1 MFQLYSKRNFSSLV
15 GDTFTLFKLEGKN
28 YFKNYFIING
38 GLLLVLCII
47 IYFFMQIFLKSAFLA
62 SSQNNSNAFLDS
74 ILTNVSLFIIFGLA
88 MILLIM
94 FASLINYLYP
104 VAYLKLVEEKKQ
116 RTLHNLTS
124 LIKSKIGKTIQFYFL
139 SIFIIVPLLL
149 VLLGI
154 SFALVFVIIGVPIL
168 FILLPAYTSWVSLSY
183 YEYISTNST
192 YFNALKKG
200 LKLLKSKFWPV
211 IGSNYVMQT
220 IVQVVLGIVV
230 MVPYFIGI
238 FSIFINPE
246 QSTQNSENVFSLLTI
261 LLTVIMIISILFSY
275 TLQNIILINQGIIY
289 YSIIEEQENISA
301 KNNIDLIGQNEE

>member
-74 ILTNVSLFIIFGLA
+74 ILSNLSLFIFFGVAL
-88 MILLIM
+88 ILLIM

-116 RTLHNLTS
+116 RTLHNLTA

-220 IVQVVLGIVV
+220 IVQVVLGIFV

>member
-38 GLLLVLCII
+38 GILLILCVV
-47 IYFFMQIFLKSAFLA
+47 IYFFMQIFLKGLFLA
-62 SSQNNSNAFLDS
+62 SSNNNSNGFIDTLLS
-74 ILTNVSLFIIFGLA
+74 NLSLFIIFGLA
-88 MILLIM
+88 MILLIL

-104 VAYLKLVEEKKQ
+104 VAYLKLLEENKQ
-116 RTLHNLTS
+116 RTLQNLTS
-124 LIKSKIGKTIQFYFL
+124 LIKSKVGKTIQFYFL
-139 SIFIIVPLLL
+139 SLFIIIPIFL

-154 SFALVFVIIGVPIL
+154 SFALIFVIIGVPIL
-168 FILLPAYTSWVSLSY
+168 FILVPAYTSWISLSY

-238 FSIFINPE
+238 ITIFIDPN
-246 QSTQNSENVFSLLTI
+246 QSSQNSDNVFSLLTI
-261 LLTVIMIISILFSY
+261 LVTVIVVISILFNY

>member
-38 GLLLVLCII
+38 GLLIVLCII

-124 LIKSKIGKTIQFYFL
+124 LIKSKIGRTIQFYLF
-139 SIFIIVPLLL
+139 SIFVIVPLLL

-246 QSTQNSENVFSLLTI
+246 QSTQNSENVFSLITI
-261 LLTVIMIISILFSY
+261 LLTVIMIISILFNY

>member
-220 IVQVVLGIVV
+220 IVQVLLGIVV

-238 FSIFINPE
+238 FSIFINPD
-246 QSTQNSENVFSLLTI
+246 QSTQNSENVFSLITI

>member
-15 GDTFTLFKLEGKN
+15 GDTFTLLKLEGKN

-38 GLLLVLCII
+38 GLLLVLCIV

-62 SSQNNSNAFLDS
+62 SSPNNSNAFLDT
-74 ILTNVSLFIIFGLA
+74 ILSNVSLFIFFGVAL
-88 MILLIM
+88 ILLIM
-94 FASLINYLYP
+94 LASLVNYLYP
-104 VAYLKLVEEKKQ
+104 VAYLKLLGENKQ
-116 RTLHNLTS
+116 PSLNNLTL
-124 LIKSKIGKTIQFYFL
+124 LIKGKIGRTIQFYLFSL
-139 SIFIIVPLLL
+139 FIIVPLLL
-149 VLLGI
+149 VLLGL

-168 FILLPAYTSWVSLSY
+168 IILIPAYTSWISLSY
-183 YEYISTNST
+183 YEYISTNSS

-230 MVPYFIGI
+230 MVPYFIGV

-261 LLTVIMIISILFSY
+261 LLTVIMIISILFNY

-289 YSIIEEQENISA
+289 YSLIEEQENISA

>member
-261 LLTVIMIISILFSY
+261 LLTVITIISILFSY

-301 KNNIDLIGQNEE
+301 KNNIDLIGKNEE

>member
-1 MFQLYSKRNFSSLV
+1 
-15 GDTFTLFKLEGKN
+15 
-28 YFKNYFIING
+28 
-38 GLLLVLCII
+38 
-47 IYFFMQIFLKSAFLA
+47 MQIFLKSAFLA

-124 LIKSKIGKTIQFYFL
+124 LIKSKIGKTIKFYFL

>member
-38 GLLLVLCII
+38 GLLLVLCIV

-116 RTLHNLTS
+116 RTLHNLTA

-220 IVQVVLGIVV
+220 IVQVVLGIFV

-261 LLTVIMIISILFSY
+261 LLTVITIISILFNY

>member
-38 GLLLVLCII
+38 GLLLVLCIV
-47 IYFFMQIFLKSAFLA
+47 IYFFMQIFLKGLFLA
-62 SSQNNSNAFLDS
+62 SSNNNINGVIDTLLSNL
-74 ILTNVSLFIIFGLA
+74 SLFIIFGLA

-104 VAYLKLVEEKKQ
+104 VAYLKLLEENKQ

-139 SIFIIVPLLL
+139 SLFIIIPLFL

-154 SFALVFVIIGVPIL
+154 SFALIFVIIGVPIL

-183 YEYISTNST
+183 YECISTNST

-261 LLTVIMIISILFSY
+261 LLTVITIISILFSY

-289 YSIIEEQENISA
+289 YSIIEEQENINA

>member
-1 MFQLYSKRNFSSLV
+1 
-15 GDTFTLFKLEGKN
+15 
-28 YFKNYFIING
+28 
-38 GLLLVLCII
+38 
-47 IYFFMQIFLKSAFLA
+47 MQIFLKSAFLA

-261 LLTVIMIISILFSY
+261 LLTVIMIISILFNY

>member
-38 GLLLVLCII
+38 GLLLVLCIV

-74 ILTNVSLFIIFGLA
+74 ILSNVSLFIIFGLA

-139 SIFIIVPLLL
+139 SIFIIVPLLF
-149 VLLGI
+149 VLLGL

-168 FILLPAYTSWVSLSY
+168 FILLPAYTSWISLSY

-261 LLTVIMIISILFSY
+261 LLTVITIISILFSY

>member
-15 GDTFTLFKLEGKN
+15 GDTFTLFKREGKN

-62 SSQNNSNAFLDS
+62 SSQNNSNAFLDT

-116 RTLHNLTS
+116 RTLHNLTA

-230 MVPYFIGI
+230 LVPYFIGI
-238 FSIFINPE
+238 FAVFINPE
-246 QSTQNSENVFSLLTI
+246 QSTQNSENVFSLITI
-261 LLTVIMIISILFSY
+261 LLTVIMIISILFNY

>member
-38 GLLLVLCII
+38 GLLLVLCIV

-220 IVQVVLGIVV
+220 IVQVVFGIVV

>member
-124 LIKSKIGKTIQFYFL
+124 LIKSKIGRTIQFYLF
-139 SIFIIVPLLL
+139 SIFVIVPLLL

-246 QSTQNSENVFSLLTI
+246 QSTQNSENVFSLITI
-261 LLTVIMIISILFSY
+261 LLTVIMIISILFNY

>member
-261 LLTVIMIISILFSY
+261 LLTVIMIISILFNY

>member
-74 ILTNVSLFIIFGLA
+74 ILTNVSLFIIFVLA

-124 LIKSKIGKTIQFYFL
+124 LIKSKIGKTIKFYFL

>member
-124 LIKSKIGKTIQFYFL
+124 LIKSKIGKTIKFYFL

>member
-1 MFQLYSKRNFSSLV
+1 MLQLYSKRNFSSLI
-15 GDTFTLFKLEGKN
+15 GDTFNLFKLEGKN

-38 GLLLVLCII
+38 GLLLLLCIV

-74 ILTNVSLFIIFGLA
+74 ILTNVSLFIIFGLS

-104 VAYLKLVEEKKQ
+104 VAYLKLIAENKD

-124 LIKSKIGKTIQFYFL
+124 LIKSKIGKTIRFYFL
-139 SIFIIVPLLL
+139 SLFTLVPLFFL
-149 VLLGI
+149 VLGI
-154 SFALVFVIIGVPIL
+154 SILLIFVIIGIPLL
-168 FILLPAYTSWVSLSY
+168 FIIIPAYTSWISLSY
-183 YEYISTNST
+183 YEYISTNTT

-200 LKLLKSKFWPV
+200 LKLLKSKFWPI
-211 IGSNYVMQT
+211 IGSNYVMQA

-238 FSIFINPE
+238 ITIFIDPE

-261 LLTVIMIISILFSY
+261 LLTVIMIISILFNY

-289 YSIIEEQENISA
+289 YSIKEEQENISVI
-301 KNNIDLIGQNEE
+301 NSIELIGTDEA

>member
-124 LIKSKIGKTIQFYFL
+124 LIKSKIGKTIKFYFL

-211 IGSNYVMQT
+211 ISSNYVMQT

-246 QSTQNSENVFSLLTI
+246 QSTQNSENVFSLITI
-261 LLTVIMIISILFSY
+261 LLTVIMIISILFNY

>member
-62 SSQNNSNAFLDS
+62 SSPNNSNAFLDT
-74 ILTNVSLFIIFGLA
+74 ILSNVSLFIFFGVAL
-88 MILLIM
+88 ILLIM
-94 FASLINYLYP
+94 LASLINYLYP
-104 VAYLKLVEEKKQ
+104 VAYLKLLGENKQ
-116 RTLHNLTS
+116 PSLNNLTL
-124 LIKSKIGKTIQFYFL
+124 LIKGKIGRTIQFYLFSL
-139 SIFIIVPLLL
+139 FIIVPLLL
-149 VLLGI
+149 VLLGL

-168 FILLPAYTSWVSLSY
+168 IILIPAYTSWISLSY
-183 YEYISTNST
+183 YEYISTNSS

-230 MVPYFIGI
+230 MVPYFIGV

-261 LLTVIMIISILFSY
+261 LLTVIMIISILFNY

-289 YSIIEEQENISA
+289 YSLIEEQENISA

>member
-38 GLLLVLCII
+38 GLLLVLCIV

-62 SSQNNSNAFLDS
+62 SSQNNSNAFLDT
-74 ILTNVSLFIIFGLA
+74 ILSNVSLFIIFGLA

-116 RTLHNLTS
+116 RTLHNLTA

-220 IVQVVLGIVV
+220 IVQVVLGIFV

-261 LLTVIMIISILFSY
+261 LLTVITIISILFNY

>member
-15 GDTFTLFKLEGKN
+15 GDTFTLLKLEGKN

-38 GLLLVLCII
+38 GLLLVLCIV

-62 SSQNNSNAFLDS
+62 SSPNNSNAFLDT
-74 ILTNVSLFIIFGLA
+74 ILSNVALFIFFGVAL
-88 MILLIM
+88 ILLIM
-94 FASLINYLYP
+94 LASLVNYLYP
-104 VAYLKLVEEKKQ
+104 VAYLKLLGENKQ
-116 RTLHNLTS
+116 PSLNNLTS
-124 LIKSKIGKTIQFYFL
+124 LIKGKIGRTIQFYLFSL
-139 SIFIIVPLLL
+139 FIIVPLLL
-149 VLLGI
+149 VLLGL

-168 FILLPAYTSWVSLSY
+168 IILIPAYTCWISLSY
-183 YEYISTNST
+183 YEYISTNSS
-192 YFNALKKG
+192 YFNALKRG
-200 LKLLKSKFWPV
+200 LKLLKSKFWPI
-211 IGSNYVMQT
+211 IGSNYVMQS
-220 IVQVVLGIVV
+220 IVQIVLGIVV

-261 LLTVIMIISILFSY
+261 LLTVIMIISILFNY

-289 YSIIEEQENISA
+289 YSLIEEQENISA